1 MKVQNTSI
9 FVGDASR
16 SQRHGRAQQQ
26 ECGKKNVFA
35 GGMNHRGRYQGK
47 LEKDRFGYGGAQE

>member
-35 GGMNHRGRYQGK
+35 GGKNQNF
-47 LEKDRFGYGGAQE
+47 DRRMTP